1 MSIHSLR
8 SVGNDFIGSTLHAL
22 MYIPFV
28 GTYICM
34 CADFEFLPQRLL
46 QRMLTDWVN
55 LCSASSNNL
64 NFVDVFTAKQQINI
78 DDTIR
83 VKRFGKN
90 VDYND
95 WLI

>member
-1 MSIHSLR
+1 
-8 SVGNDFIGSTLHAL
+8 
-22 MYIPFV
+22 
-28 GTYICM
+28 
-34 CADFEFLPQRLL
+34 
-46 QRMLTDWVN
+46 MLTDWVN
-55 LCSASSNNL
+55 LGSASSNNL

-90 VDYND
+90 ADYND